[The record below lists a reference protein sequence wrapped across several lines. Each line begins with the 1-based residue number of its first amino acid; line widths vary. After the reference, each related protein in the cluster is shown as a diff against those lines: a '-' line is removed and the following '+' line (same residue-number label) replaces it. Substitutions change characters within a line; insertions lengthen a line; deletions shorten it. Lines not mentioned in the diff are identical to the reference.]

1 MGIISAAVTL
11 LELNE
16 TVYVNWW
23 GFPMCTKCSIKGCYH
38 YCCHEYSWPLATY
51 GHRDHLEIWFPHP
64 TKGTHGC
71 HGNTSKLAPRWAEET
86 TDKGLRLSYII
97 LRSIT
102 EAVSASSALRRE
114 NTHSKTDITKGN
126 LFSSSFVLCSE
137 TREYIDGSHK
147 YLHTEK
153 KSYYSVDSWGIKRYY
168 CGK

>member
-1 MGIISAAVTL
+1 MLAAIYQGYDWVLLHSFDKMGIISAAVTL

-114 NTHSKTDITKGN
+114 NTHSKTDINKGI
-126 LFSSSFVLCSE
+126 LTIRV
-137 TREYIDGSHK
+137 G
-147 YLHTEK
+147 EK
-153 KSYYSVDSWGIKRYY
+153 IQLSRNEQ
-168 CGK
+168 